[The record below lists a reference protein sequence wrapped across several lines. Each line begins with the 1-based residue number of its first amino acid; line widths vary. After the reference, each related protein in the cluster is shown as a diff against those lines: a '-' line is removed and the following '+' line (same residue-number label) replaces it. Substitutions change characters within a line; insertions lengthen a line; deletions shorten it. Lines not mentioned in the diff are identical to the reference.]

1 MIELALLSTP
11 PIGAYL
17 SSEKLPRLSNVLGLI
32 TVLEIAFL
40 AYTFSS

>member
-17 SSEKLPRLSNVLGLI
+17 SSEKLPRLSNVLGFI
-32 TVLEIAFL
+32 TGLEVIFL